1 MEKKK
6 LKNDIILVSVIAA
19 CLLLSLAVFLL
30 LRGSGG
36 YAVVI
41 VDGKETVKYPLSKD
55 AIVNIVSD
63 ESDDHNT
70 LKIENGKASITSAS
84 CPDGVCVAHR
94 AISRNGETI
103 VCLPNKLVIKI
114 ISESE
119 DVVDAIS

>member
-41 VDGKETVKYPLSKD
+41 VDGKETARYPLSKD
-55 AIVNIVSD
+55 AIINIVSD

-119 DVVDAIS
+119 GAVDAIS